1 MANKDTS
8 KFKELISQ
16 SSNGPKKIRWY
27 YIVGLIVLG
36 LLLMMIG
43 TSGDDEDDGMLQN
56 GEVQNEPVARNT
68 EQSKPSANA
77 ATEFQLIEQ
86 AYGERLQQALETID
100 GISNVDVV
108 VNVKETESK
117 VYEKDRSI
125 RQQTTDEADTEGG
138 NRTLDEGTE
147 EETLV
152 LVQQGGTEEPLLIR
166 VDKPDVTGVL
176 VVANGVE
183 SMQRKE
189 WVIEAVTRT
198 LDVPAHRVSVMPKQL
213 GKDE

>member
-8 KFKELISQ
+8 KFKELLNQ

-43 TSGDDEDDGMLQN
+43 TSGDEEDDGMMQSD
-56 GEVQNEPVARNT
+56 EVQNEPVAKKYT
-68 EQSKPSANA
+68 IQTSANA

-86 AYGERLQQALETID
+86 AYGEQLQQALETID

-152 LVQQGGTEEPLLIR
+152 LVQQGGSEEPLLIR